1 MSPRQ
6 AFLIEA
12 QDKAVQL
19 FGQIEARG
27 LLQPGMSEKQL
38 NKQIYELAFEMFGIK
53 KYWHKRV
60 VRCGKNTLCP
70 YKENPPELILQ
81 EDDIIFFDLGPV
93 FEDWEADFGRTFVVG
108 SDPLKLKLK
117 QHIEQAWQEGKAFF
131 ENHPDITGAEL
142 YAYVIGL
149 AKKYGWDY
157 PQEHCGHLIGN
168 FPHELIQGEEIVNYI
183 HPQNQTKMRD
193 PDAQGNPRDWILEI
207 HFIDKDKEIGGFF
220 EQLLTVENMSF
231 SL

>member
-1 MSPRQ
+1 MEK
-6 AFLIEA
+6 I
-12 QDKAVQL
+12 
-19 FGQIEARG
+19 
-27 LLQPGMSEKQL
+27 LLS
-38 NKQIYELAFEMFGIK
+38 Y
-53 KYWHKRV
+53 
-60 VRCGKNTLCP
+60 T
-70 YKENPPELILQ
+70 ENPPELILQ

-93 FEDWEADFGRTFVVG
+93 FEDWEEILEASLSWV
-108 SDPLKLKLK
+108 DPLKLKLK
-117 QHIEQAWQEGKAFF
+117 QHIEQAWDEGKTFF

-157 PQEHCGHLIGN
+157 ANEHCGHLIGN

-183 HPQNQTKMRD
+183 HPENDTKMRD
-193 PDAQGNPRDWILEI
+193 PDVQGNPRDWILEI